1 MQRRTPKNRALTLSL
16 RHLVVLVLFR
26 FATSR
31 ALPLV
36 FFLLT
41 IASTLY
47 VGGYHG
53 LEFWAPERLAEGSVS
68 LQEWLFYGFPF
79 SFTILAIIGTH
90 EMGHY
95 LTAKRYRLDTSL
107 PVFLPFPISLIGTLG
122 AFILIKSPFP
132 NRRSLIDVGLAGPF
146 AGFVVCLPALF
157 IGVATSRPSIE
168 TASEGIGLGLPLL
181 FQGAVKLLW
190 PDLPADQNFLVSPIG
205 LAAWFGLLLT
215 AINLLPIGQLDGGHA
230 TYALLREKAHRL
242 STIFFLALLLLAVL
256 TPSWLF
262 FALLTY
268 AIGIRRPHPPTLFDD
283 EPLPRSRVVMGILAL
298 VTFALCFTP
307 EPIQISWS
315 DLLDAFRDSR

>member
-1 MQRRTPKNRALTLSL
+1 M
-16 RHLVVLVLFR
+16 FR

-31 ALPLV
+31 ALPLF

-41 IASTLY
+41 VASTLY

-53 LEFWAPERLAEGSVS
+53 LGFWAPERLAEGSVS
-68 LQEWLFYGFPF
+68 LQDWLFYGFPF

-168 TASEGIGLGLPLL
+168 TSSEGIGLGLPLL

-190 PDLPADQNFLVSPIG
+190 PDLPDDQNFLVSPIG

-230 TYALLREKAHRL
+230 TYALFREKAHRL
-242 STIFFLALLLLAVL
+242 STIFFFALLLLAIL

-283 EPLPRSRVVMGILAL
+283 EPLPRSRFVMAH
-298 VTFALCFTP
+298 
-307 EPIQISWS
+307 
-315 DLLDAFRDSR
+315 